1 MWFMASVHA
10 YDVMDRIQV
19 TASVAEAGTEGER
32 AIRPVLTANTSI
44 DGAGV
49 SNPRDWLEDVL
60 VALIEAL

>member
-10 YDVMDRIQV
+10 YDVMSMVQI
-19 TASVAEAGTEGER
+19 TASVAEAGTGEER
-32 AIRPVLTANTSI
+32 AIRPVLVASTTI

-60 VALIEAL
+60 VALLESL

>member
-19 TASVAEAGTEGER
+19 TASVAVAETEEGR

>member
-10 YDVMDRIQV
+10 YDVMDRIQI
-19 TASVAEAGTEGER
+19 TASVAEAGTEEER
-32 AIRPVLTANTSI
+32 AVCRVLTANTSI